1 MLVEVAMAKQ
11 PTVRVSTY
19 LMPEQYEALRR
30 EAFERRGKIT
40 ALVRQAVDL
49 WLEAQR
55 KERR

>member
-1 MLVEVAMAKQ
+1 MPKQ

-30 EAFERRGKIT
+30 EAFERRSKIT
-40 ALVRQAVDL
+40 ALVREAVDL

-55 KERR
+55 KERK